1 MANIASWN
9 GHNFQVSA
17 DKVYS
22 FVSLSVK
29 ASSETEDKTKSKQ
42 KYVSRKNSK
51 PYEIMLTIQLDKR
64 LGIKDVK
71 SEAVSICEEARK
83 GNKDYFY
90 FAGKKLVNCKFMLVE
105 AAVDKVEMIGSGEW
119 IICEVKCTW
128 KQCGKL
134 SAEKSSSASKKKSSS
149 KSKSKSKTKNTN
161 KKSSNET
168 IAMRAQTIAARVQN
182 TTKYDVDAVSSAQKK
197 NSSSANY
204 VNNLSRNA
212 SNSSAKKKT
221 STKTQTKLNQVK

>member
-9 GHNFQVSA
+9 GHKFQVSA

-51 PYEIMLTIQLDKR
+51 PYEITLTIQLDKR

-119 IICEVKCTW
+119 FICEVKCTW

-134 SAEKSSSASKKKSSS
+134 SAEKSSSASKKKKSSS

-168 IAMRAQTIAARVQN
+168 IAMRAQTIAARAQN
-182 TTKYDVDAVSSAQKK
+182 TTKYEVDAVSSAQKK
-197 NSSSANY
+197 NSAAGY
-204 VNNLSRNA
+204 VNKLNYNA